1 MEAAAALALD
11 ACASGSTGLD
21 VIEFGGKRA
30 YFKRSRLRGSS
41 RWRWGARV
49 ALWRDRLPR
58 VREYYNLCW
67 LTERLFQTPL
77 PIAAGGFARA
87 GLPAW
92 QFLLTEEL
100 APAETLERFNVR
112 EDDEDERAA
121 VLDELAREVARMHAL
136 GFVHRDL
143 YPRNVLV
150 LPRGS
155 LQRVA
160 FLDAWAGGPP
170 PQRRGPS
177 YDLGCLF
184 LRVEGPRARAEREL
198 FLARYADEREAL
210 GRPVDVARLVRGAQ
224 RARARAIARLAAR
237 PHELRGLELP
247 DRAW

>member
-1 MEAAAALALD
+1 MDAAAALALD
-11 ACASGSTGLD
+11 DCARGGSGLD

-30 YFKRSRLRGSS
+30 YFKRSKLRGSS

-49 ALWRDRLPR
+49 ALLRDRVPR

-67 LTERLFQTPL
+67 LTERLFLTPL

-92 QFLLTEEL
+92 QFLLTEAI
-100 APAETLERFNVR
+100 APAETLESFVVR
-112 EDDEDERAA
+112 EDDEGERAA

-150 LPRGS
+150 LPRGA

-170 PQRRGPS
+170 PQMRGAS
-177 YDLGCLF
+177 FDLGCLF
-184 LRVEGPRARAEREL
+184 LRVDGERARDERER
-198 FLARYADEREAL
+198 FLARYAHERAAL
-210 GRPVDVARLVRGAQ
+210 GRAVDLKGLVRGAQ
-224 RARARAIARLAAR
+224 RTRERAIARLTAR
-237 PHELRGLELP
+237 PHELRGLALP
-247 DRAW
+247 DREW